1 MADVWARIQRF
12 HEDGTIIEDAS
23 WAHMKRMFHE
33 IRTPSIAHHYRNDR
47 AHLGALLARSTNR
60 ITGLRATRLGDLADG
75 SCCVA
80 SV

>member
-1 MADVWARIQRF
+1 
-12 HEDGTIIEDAS
+12 
-23 WAHMKRMFHE
+23 MKRMFHE